1 MTGSRGGAPRPDGST
16 AAERAAAER
25 VAAERVTAER
35 VTAERTDEA
44 PPPRDGRAGRTVVR
58 ETASERLTRMLALV
72 PYVSRR
78 PGVRVEELAAE
89 FGVSTRQITADLDLL
104 MVCGLPGYYPDDL
117 IDVVLDDDGGTVSIA
132 FDAGIERPVRLTGD
146 EAMALTV
153 ALRALA
159 DLPGLV
165 DDDAVRSAL
174 AKLEQHTGR
183 EAPAAGSPVVQV
195 AAADPAPALGVVRD
209 ALRRGRRL
217 WMRYYTASRDE
228 MTERTVDPLRLLVT
242 DGHSYLEAYCHLV
255 GSIRH
260 FRVDRIEDARV
271 LLDEPAQ
278 PTLWADSEVPE
289 KVFHPGPQSAAVTL
303 RLARAA
309 RWVPEYYP
317 VDAVEE
323 LTDAGGAATGE
334 VRVRL
339 QATGEAWLTR
349 LVLSLG
355 GDAVVEAPGDLAAAV
370 TERASAALA
379 LYGDATEDAAAAGGA

>member
-1 MTGSRGGAPRPDGST
+1 MTRSPGRRPRRPAAPAPDPSAVPDPAGDGV
-16 AAERAAAER
+16 EE
-25 VAAERVTAER
+25 
-35 VTAERTDEA
+35 TDGTR
-44 PPPRDGRAGRTVVR
+44 PRDGRAGRTVVR
-58 ETASERLTRMLALV
+58 ETASDRLTRMLALV

-89 FGVSTRQITADLDLL
+89 FGVSTRQIASDLDLL

-146 EAMALTV
+146 EAIALTV

-183 EAPAAGSPVVQV
+183 ETVAAQDTPVVQV

-209 ALRRGRRL
+209 ALRLGRRL

-228 MTERTVDPLRLLVT
+228 MTERTVDPLRILVT

-278 PTLWADSEVPE
+278 PTLWADSDVPD
-289 KVFHPGPQSAAVTL
+289 KVFHPGPQSASVTL
-303 RLARAA
+303 RLGHAA

-317 VDAVEE
+317 VEAVEE
-323 LTDAGGAATGE
+323 LSADAAGGAI
-334 VRVRL
+334 RVRL

-355 GDAVVEAPGDLAAAV
+355 GDAVIEAPSDLAALV
-370 TERASAALA
+370 EERAAAALA
-379 LYGDATEDAAAAGGA
+379 LYGEQAD

>member
-1 MTGSRGGAPRPDGST
+1 MTRPSGRRPRRPAGSAP
-16 AAERAAAER
+16 AAAAPTDGP
-25 VAAERVTAER
+25 AAGEVVDSGDAAR
-35 VTAERTDEA
+35 
-44 PPPRDGRAGRTVVR
+44 PRDGRAGRTVVR
-58 ETASERLTRMLALV
+58 ETATERLTRLLALV

-89 FGVSTRQITADLDLL
+89 FGVSARQIAGDLDLL

-117 IDVVLDDDGGTVSIA
+117 IDVVLDDDGGGTVSIA

-146 EAMALTV
+146 EAIALTV

-174 AKLEQHTGR
+174 AKLEEHTGR
-183 EAPAAGSPVVQV
+183 EALAAQDTPVVQV

-209 ALRRGRRL
+209 ALSLGRRL

-242 DGHSYLEAYCHLV
+242 DGHSYLEAYCHVV

-271 LLDEPAQ
+271 LVDEPAQ
-278 PTLWADSEVPE
+278 PTLWADSDVPD
-289 KVFHPGPQSAAVTL
+289 KVFHPGPQSASVTL
-303 RLARAA
+303 RLTHGA

-317 VDAVEE
+317 VDSVEE
-323 LTDAGGAATGE
+323 LGDSADAGSGSL
-334 VRVRL
+334 RVRL

-355 GDAVVEAPGDLAAAV
+355 GDAVIEAPADLAAV
-370 TERASAALA
+370 VDERAAAALA
-379 LYGDATEDAAAAGGA
+379 LYGGPAD